1 MGYARCNV
9 KPLPPD
15 NILDPPEGWQIP
27 SDISDGKAVV
37 FNFEYQWNGKNCT
50 IKNLSWYPVI
60 LTENTEG
67 EITPSATTFTNSVF
81 TQTGKLSIKFGSA
94 NANGLTDSINKLNRT
109 SSQII
114 STSTTIQNVEAK
126 YLTATF
132 KYIYTVST
140 EGKSDIEYI
149 VEIKNIKIPKT
160 SKYENNV
167 VFTEEGVKSLL
178 TQIKQYPVINVTG
191 DTPTSNSQPYITV
204 YHGSDTNNNGTKIK
218 VGSII
223 SFPASQ
229 SGDSAGTFRI
239 LIDGTESL
247 VTIKGF
253 GSGSAG
259 TINLDGA
266 LIPGVDNSYDIG
278 TLSDIDPNT
287 SGTQKGRWRNLYIT
301 GDIGASSTND
311 RIGTIY
317 ATTGNFTSLTIGGT
331 DITSLVPSS
340 KGTTGQFWRGDATNG
355 PSWSNTLV
363 GPLILSGTSSNLSVG
378 GTATITGATSIGGT
392 TSITDATSIAGVLT
406 ISDTTGPNNTTAPT
420 SSNAAVICS
429 GAGYFA
435 KNLTASRVF
444 NAVFNDYAEC
454 RTTINLTPGH
464 VVIDQDNG
472 SLACSSK
479 RLQPGAQVIS
489 DTYGHLMGQT
499 ENATTPIAVA
509 GRVLVYTYQPREN
522 YHAGMAVCSA
532 PDGTV
537 DIMSRAEI
545 CEYPDC
551 IVGIVSEIP
560 DYEIWGSDNVKVNG
574 RIWIKVK

>member
-27 SDISDGKAVV
+27 SDVSDGKAVV
-37 FNFEYQWNGKNCT
+37 FNFEYQWDGKNCT

-81 TQTGKLSIKFGSA
+81 TQTGKLSIKFGST

-140 EGKSDIEYI
+140 ERKSDIEYI

-167 VFTEEGVKSLL
+167 VFTEEGVNSLL
-178 TQIKQYPVINVTG
+178 TQIKKYPII
-191 DTPTSNSQPYITV
+191 DIETV
-204 YHGSDTNNNGTKIK
+204 SATEKD
-218 VGSII
+218 
-223 SFPASQ
+223 PA
-229 SGDSAGTFRI
+229 
-239 LIDGTESL
+239 
-247 VTIKGF
+247 
-253 GSGSAG
+253 
-259 TINLDGA
+259 
-266 LIPGVDNSYDIG
+266 
-278 TLSDIDPNT
+278 
-287 SGTQKGRWRNLYIT
+287 
-301 GDIGASSTND
+301 
-311 RIGTIY
+311 
-317 ATTGNFTSLTIGGT
+317 
-331 DITSLVPSS
+331 
-340 KGTTGQFWRGDATNG
+340 
-355 PSWSNTLV
+355 
-363 GPLILSGTSSNLSVG
+363 
-378 GTATITGATSIGGT
+378 
-392 TSITDATSIAGVLT
+392 
-406 ISDTTGPNNTTAPT
+406 T
-420 SSNAAVICS
+420 SSNASDVIWTKFTGGKPCIRIKYGDTNKSVSYEGTIPNTTGYKYVAVGSNIKFINPSDNSEITSEAS
-429 GAGYFA
+429 GDQQIGTFRVKIDNKTYQVPIKGLTGSGGTF
-435 KNLTASRVF
+435 NITASSANKLVKATDGTDYAVGGTDTPIYFSGGIPVACGYTLKKSVPADAVF
-444 NAVFNDYAEC
+444 TDTKNTAGSTNTSSKIFLIGATSQDANPQTYSQSNCFLRAITSGSTTYGLEAYKVYNAVFNDYAEY
-454 RTTINLTPGH
+454 RTTINLAPGH
-464 VVIDQDNG
+464 IVIDQDNG
-472 SLACSSK
+472 SLVCTSK

-489 DTYGHLMGQT
+489 DTFGHSMGET
-499 ENATTPIAVA
+499 DTAKTPLAVA
-509 GRVLVYTYQPREN
+509 GRVLVYPYQPREN

-537 DIMSRAEI
+537 DIMTREEI
-545 CEYPDC
+545 RDYPDC

-560 DYEIWGSDNVKVNG
+560 QYETWGSDNVKVDG